1 MNIFALSTNPWVA
14 ATMHCDKHVPKM
26 VIEIFQQLGSAVRRH
41 GATDS
46 MMPLTQ
52 KGTPLRG
59 GYHNHPCTRWTG
71 DCRGNYLYAQIMG
84 TALCR
89 EFEMRFGKKHAS
101 EFGIKQLGLPMFTE
115 LLPPGKR
122 TPFAQAMPDEYKS
135 DDGVEAYRRYY
146 IEDKA
151 RNIVFEYNRGR
162 EMPQW
167 LREGIQMSSEYCC

>member
-1 MNIFALSTNPWVA
+1 MRLHFQNTMMRLWKIHFLSMRHWSETITENSMNIFALSTNPWVA

-71 DCRGNYLYAQIMG
+71 DCRASDQRPQIHEHHVGHQSRTLQHAESVRSTLGRIGHEWGKSQTVRHIQTRNVSEEIHCPYLTYAL
-84 TALCR
+84 AL
-89 EFEMRFGKKHAS
+89 
-101 EFGIKQLGLPMFTE
+101 L
-115 LLPPGKR
+115 
-122 TPFAQAMPDEYKS
+122 
-135 DDGVEAYRRYY
+135 
-146 IEDKA
+146 
-151 RNIVFEYNRGR
+151 
-162 EMPQW
+162 
-167 LREGIQMSSEYCC
+167 